1 MPIRLTQEGFDK
13 LEKELKYL
21 KVTKRKEVI
30 QALSD
35 ARAHGDLS
43 ENAEYDAAKEAQA
56 SLEKRIAELTV
67 QLGDAVVIDESAMDK
82 DKVLV
87 GATVTLEDQKNK
99 QQMKYQLVSKEEA
112 DFSAG
117 KISLDSPVG
126 KALVGKKVGDLAEIT
141 IPAGKLLYKVI
152 KIER

>member
-1 MPIRLTQEGFDK
+1 MPIHLTQEGYDK

-30 QALSD
+30 QALSE

-56 SLEKRIAELTV
+56 SLEKRIAELNV
-67 QLGDAVVIDESAMDK
+67 QLANAVVIDESTMDK

-87 GATVTLEDQKNK
+87 GATVFLEDQKNK

-112 DFSAG
+112 DFAAG

-126 KALVGKKVGDLAEIT
+126 KALIGKKVDDLVEIV
-141 IPAGKLLYKVI
+141 IPAGKLLYKVV